1 MRVLAAIPVCLLL
14 LAAVPARSHEL
25 VPEHYQRAS
34 GAIVLETDGNFV
46 DPYFALKALLT
57 AQDGGLNIRG
67 PALAWIEW
75 LLPRQLPDGRFQR
88 YCRDVSETWRSCKA
102 ADADDALLAL
112 WVQLL
117 YRMSPDE
124 IPSAWHASVTK
135 AEEQLAWLYDHK
147 LGIYAVSR
155 KTPVG
160 LFMDNVEIYAALK
173 DVAVSQKRLGEQLAA
188 QQTQARAQ
196 ALANSIV
203 RVFWDKKH
211 GRFRVSTQR
220 NWRRDFYPDVVAQT
234 YPWLLDLPTPNDRNV
249 AWSDWKRRYG
259 SEWIE
264 RKRDPHPW
272 GLVALTAMELGD
284 KDTAACWMVKAAPFR
299 YSVDWNVL
307 EEAAY
312 QALEAKLPA
321 ETGPLKCE
329 LARAG
334 LAGPGE
340 GK

>member
-1 MRVLAAIPVCLLL
+1 MCLLVLAV
-14 LAAVPARSHEL
+14 VPALAYEL
-25 VPEHYQRAS
+25 STEHYQRAS

-57 AQDGGLNIRG
+57 AQDEGLDIRR

-88 YCRDVSETWRSCKA
+88 YCLEAGETWRACKA

-112 WVQLL
+112 WLQLL
-117 YRMSPDE
+117 YLMAPDE
-124 IPSAWHASVTK
+124 MPAAWRASATK

-160 LFMDNVEIYAALK
+160 LFMDNVEIYGALK
-173 DVAVSQKRLGEQLAA
+173 DIALSQKRLREPEAA

-196 ALANSIV
+196 AMANSIV

-220 NWRRDFYPDVVAQT
+220 HWRRDFYPDAVAQT
-234 YPWLLDLPTPNDRNV
+234 YPWLLGLPTPNDRNIE
-249 AWSDWKRRYG
+249 WSDWKRRYG
-259 SEWIE
+259 SVWME
-264 RKRDPHPW
+264 RRRDPHPW
-272 GLVALTAMELGD
+272 GLVALTAMTLGD
-284 KDTAACWMVKAAPFR
+284 DDTAACWMVKAAPFR
-299 YSVDWNVL
+299 YSSDWNVL

-312 QALEAKLPA
+312 QALEAKLPP
-321 ETGPLKCE
+321 TGATPPKCE
-329 LARAG
+329 VAKASLSGAW
-334 LAGPGE
+334 E
-340 GK
+340 GN